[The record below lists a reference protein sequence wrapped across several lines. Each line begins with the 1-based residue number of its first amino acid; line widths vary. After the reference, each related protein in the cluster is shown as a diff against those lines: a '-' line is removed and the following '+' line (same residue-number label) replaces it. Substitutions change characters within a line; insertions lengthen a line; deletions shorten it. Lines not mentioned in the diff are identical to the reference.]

1 MCLFVITYRLW
12 TIYFYCISL
21 ISLHTKTF
29 VLPSHT
35 RELTIVQ
42 LPSNL
47 ILFWLS
53 PVRFLIGD
61 RVLRFIL
68 HKKHNRT
75 SNLPVCY
82 ISNISIFLYIFFI
95 FTGNKMND
103 VTSKKNGCVLGGVG
117 FGGDI
122 LIKTRQPFL
131 SWLYRLSVEHIVRAA
146 AKS

>member
-42 LPSNL
+42 LPPNL

-75 SNLPVCY
+75 SNLPLCY
-82 ISNISIFLYIFFI
+82 ISNISSFLCIFFLFSLEI
-95 FTGNKMND
+95 IWMMWRA
-103 VTSKKNGCVLGGVG
+103 KKWVSFRRCWIWWWHFDQDPATFFELVVP
-117 FGGDI
+117 I
-122 LIKTRQPFL
+122 ICRTHRE
-131 SWLYRLSVEHIVRAA
+131 SRS
-146 AKS
+146 